1 MKIPILCFRR
11 WRAITYGVRQLAAA
25 FIGRCFASAQNCAP
39 DSAFLH
45 SDVAVRPP
53 VRHTLNP
60 AKQSFAWPTR
70 QQAAARHHPLLS
82 GNCIRPLRKNAD
94 EAEHEKAKKRS

>member
-60 AKQSFAWPTR
+60 AKQASRGQRGSKLPHAIIHCCPVI
-70 QQAAARHHPLLS
+70 A
-82 GNCIRPLRKNAD
+82 
-94 EAEHEKAKKRS
+94 

>member
-1 MKIPILCFRR
+1 MRIAILCFRQ
-11 WRAITYGVRQLAAA
+11 WRAMTYGVRQLAAA
-25 FIGRCFASAQNCAP
+25 FIGRRFASAQNCAP

-60 AKQSFAWPTR
+60 AKQ
-70 QQAAARHHPLLS
+70 AAARHICKRPLLS